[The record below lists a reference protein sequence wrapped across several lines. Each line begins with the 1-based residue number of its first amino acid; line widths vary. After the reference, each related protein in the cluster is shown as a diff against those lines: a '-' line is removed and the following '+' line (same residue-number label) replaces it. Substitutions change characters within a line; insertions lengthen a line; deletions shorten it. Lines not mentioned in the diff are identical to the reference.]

1 DIAVT
6 GQQIWIAEG
15 TYYPVSQS
23 STERGAFLSLPQ
35 GVSLIGGFAGDE
47 SSLNERAWY
56 LHPTRLSGDIGQTG
70 VVGDNS
76 RILLQVGDPIE
87 APVTLAT
94 VIDGLIFSDA
104 NQNLPRWDA
113 ALNLVGA
120 SPLVRNC
127 RFENNRGYLGGAVT
141 FNNSDAILF
150 NCLFTGNIA
159 RNGGGAVYLRS
170 GAGQVVNCSVVGN
183 EGGAFNGGG
192 GILGDSSFTGQIVNT
207 ILWSNTDTR
216 VTNVG
221 PSSREQMQVRGT
233 TLVSHSI
240 IQGLDSLT
248 GFNNQGND
256 PLFLD
261 LSLEDFRLNPFSPAI
276 DAGDPS
282 ARLWDGVD
290 AAGLSRVFNGGAGGI
305 VDIGAFEAQ
314 SAALAPI
321 GLVQSY
327 QVGEITGS
335 GRLDV
340 DTLSG
345 EATHYS
351 WQVDRGDGNGF
362 VALVGDG
369 FHRITRTDTELSLE
383 ILGAIE
389 SMRGYRYRYVV
400 ANTTPSFV
408 GSPVR
413 LEIIPPVRVDVAI
426 VSKLTAGE
434 LATRVEDGSSWLNAF
449 TSLTDA
455 LNQVQRGGE
464 IWVAKGTYFP
474 SDPTGGRRDEA
485 FVMRP
490 DVGIYGGFKGF
501 GANAESLR
509 SERDPGLNRSILS
522 GDIGVLNDPTDN
534 SFNVIRNQGLVES
547 LDRDAVLDGFVI
559 TGAYRESSATFN
571 LSDGGAIHNQN
582 SHPTIRDCVIE
593 GNLGQRGGGIANHN
607 ANPLISRVEI
617 RDNRAAIGGGLY
629 NYYSSPRVENS
640 LIARNVASGDSDR
653 FGGGVFND
661 VSSAPTFLFCT
672 LTANEA
678 PSAGAGIG
686 NDDSAAP
693 VVLNSILWGNLSNGV
708 AGIQLDGG
716 TPSVSFSTVQSTPV
730 TAGTGN
736 QNLNPLF
743 LSWLSQDYRLSIF
756 SLALESASTSITMD
770 DANFVDLAGAPRL
783 SGTKSDWGCY
793 ERDLSAGRKGP
804 IMLTSAPEQGQAL
817 GSSQFPVVGHPFA
830 LVQWEMDL
838 SDDNVANFVP
848 LIESPNRQLIA
859 DTSESTLQVIEPIAA
874 ASYRFKA
881 IQNGDTYVSESFFVS
896 VLDPIL
902 VKSDSPGVEDG
913 KTWGTAFKTLTS
925 ALARATAGQEIWVAA
940 GVYFPTAG
948 NDASVAFAMKDRVA
962 IYGGFVGTESDR
974 NSRDWLNNVTILSGN
989 IGAQNVETDNSLHVL
1004 SNRDLSRSSVLDGFV
1019 IERTFGGAAMLNQNA
1034 SPTVRHCVFRDNQSL
1049 ISGAGIVN
1057 VLGAPLIEASSFT
1070 RNRGLRGGALE
1081 SLGSGSA
1088 PEVVNSLFYQNEAVS
1103 DGGAIFNEDGGQ
1115 FVNVTVAFN
1124 RTGQIVGGMD
1134 NAKAASV
1141 SVSNSILWGNQ
1152 PSFLNRSQVLTG

>member
-1 DIAVT
+1 
-6 GQQIWIAEG
+6 
-15 TYYPVSQS
+15 
-23 STERGAFLSLPQ
+23 
-35 GVSLIGGFAGDE
+35 
-47 SSLNERAWY
+47 
-56 LHPTRLSGDIGQTG
+56 
-70 VVGDNS
+70 
-76 RILLQVGDPIE
+76 
-87 APVTLAT
+87 
-94 VIDGLIFSDA
+94 
-104 NQNLPRWDA
+104 
-113 ALNLVGA
+113 
-120 SPLVRNC
+120 
-127 RFENNRGYLGGAVT
+127 
-141 FNNSDAILF
+141 
-150 NCLFTGNIA
+150 
-159 RNGGGAVYLRS
+159 
-170 GAGQVVNCSVVGN
+170 
-183 EGGAFNGGG
+183 
-192 GILGDSSFTGQIVNT
+192 
-207 ILWSNTDTR
+207 
-216 VTNVG
+216 
-221 PSSREQMQVRGT
+221 
-233 TLVSHSI
+233 
-240 IQGLDSLT
+240 
-248 GFNNQGND
+248 
-256 PLFLD
+256 
-261 LSLEDFRLNPFSPAI
+261 
-276 DAGDPS
+276 
-282 ARLWDGVD
+282 
-290 AAGLSRVFNGGAGGI
+290 
-305 VDIGAFEAQ
+305 
-314 SAALAPI
+314 
-321 GLVQSY
+321 
-327 QVGEITGS
+327 
-335 GRLDV
+335 
-340 DTLSG
+340 
-345 EATHYS
+345 
-351 WQVDRGDGNGF
+351 
-362 VALVGDG
+362 
-369 FHRITRTDTELSLE
+369 
-383 ILGAIE
+383 
-389 SMRGYRYRYVV
+389 
-400 ANTTPSFV
+400 
-408 GSPVR
+408 
-413 LEIIPPVRVDVAI
+413 
-426 VSKLTAGE
+426 
-434 LATRVEDGSSWLNAF
+434 
-449 TSLTDA
+449 
-455 LNQVQRGGE
+455 
-464 IWVAKGTYFP
+464 
-474 SDPTGGRRDEA
+474 
-485 FVMRP
+485 
-490 DVGIYGGFKGF
+490 
-501 GANAESLR
+501 
-509 SERDPGLNRSILS
+509 
-522 GDIGVLNDPTDN
+522 
-534 SFNVIRNQGLVES
+534 
-547 LDRDAVLDGFVI
+547 
-559 TGAYRESSATFN
+559 
-571 LSDGGAIHNQN
+571 
-582 SHPTIRDCVIE
+582 
-593 GNLGQRGGGIANHN
+593 
-607 ANPLISRVEI
+607 
-617 RDNRAAIGGGLY
+617 
-629 NYYSSPRVENS
+629 
-640 LIARNVASGDSDR
+640 
-653 FGGGVFND
+653 GVFND

-1152 PSFLNRSQVLTG
+1152 PSFLNRSQVLTGQIRNGSIVQSIVQGMSVPGSDGNSGIDPLFVNPELGLFQLSGFSPAIDDGNSGLLDDRFSKDLVNLDRRHSGSAVDLGAYEFQGARVGDIGLFQAFTDTDLLGGGTLRVGVPSGQGAKVEWLRDSGAGFVPVVSDSVHSILIADESSSLRILNPSIGLNGARYAFQIVVAGVGTFRSGSAILTVYAPLLVDASVTPVANGRDANGVYQSLRLALAEVPDGGPIWVAEGIYKPTEKNSGDRVASFGLVPGVTVLGGFESGKIPAQWSKASRDPDQFVTILSGEIGDPNSRTDNSLRIIDNDGSAQDLGDCTILDGFVIEGGYGTNGVGMRNLNASPVIR